1 MSVVDA
7 SAIAELLLGMPL
19 APAAEP
25 HVFETEEGVAAP
37 DLLNAEILHVL
48 RRYERRGI
56 IDAQR
61 SREAVADLS
70 DLPITRYPTMA
81 LLERAW
87 ALRQNLTAY
96 DAMYVA
102 LSEALG
108 AHLVTTDGRLAA
120 AARAHARIAV
130 VLLS

>member
-1 MSVVDA
+1 
-7 SAIAELLLGMPL
+7 MPL
-19 APAAEP
+19 AQDAEEQ
-25 HVFETEEGVAAP
+25 VFDAEDGSAAP

-48 RRYERRGI
+48 RRYERRGV

-61 SREAVADLS
+61 SRQAIADLS

-87 ALRQNLTAY
+87 TLRQNMTAY
-96 DAMYVA
+96 DAMYAA
-102 LSEALG
+102 LAQALG
-108 AHLVTTDGRLAA
+108 APLVTTDARLAA

-130 VLLS
+130 VLLG